1 MKYKLMVV
9 MLNKK
14 FNLVWD
20 FLKKKSLLIKF
31 SKNSKL
37 LMLLVLLKDTEL
49 LVLLKDLVLKNYQ
62 EKHIEV

>member
-1 MKYKLMVV
+1 MVV